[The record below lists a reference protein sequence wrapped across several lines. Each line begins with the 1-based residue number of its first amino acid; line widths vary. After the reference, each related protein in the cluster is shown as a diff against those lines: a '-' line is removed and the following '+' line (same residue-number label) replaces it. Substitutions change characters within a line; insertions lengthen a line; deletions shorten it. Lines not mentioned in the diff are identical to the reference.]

1 MCQLMTTGMAVCM
14 SALTDLRLSELRWN
28 TNEYIKAK
36 PTVITLQHS
45 TSTPKPGG
53 GHDFTKSSR
62 LPQTFRLV
70 RQGTFDGIEYSPNDE
85 GMSRKFAY
93 LIIGKHDAEVAV
105 GDTWDD
111 GDNNFKIDTVEP
123 YNGYEVRAL
132 VTGYELEPEYG

>member
-1 MCQLMTTGMAVCM
+1 MP
-14 SALTDLRLSELRWN
+14 ALTDIRLSELRWN
-28 TNEYIKAK
+28 TEQYIAGK
-36 PTVITLQHS
+36 PTIITLK
-45 TSTPKPGG
+45 TRGTPVPKPGG
-53 GHDFTKSSR
+53 GHDFTPSTR
-62 LPQTFRLV
+62 AAQIFRLV
-70 RQGTFDGIEYSPNDE
+70 RQTTFDGIEYSPNDE